1 MTAQRMPEKGSK
13 IIDVEVTMLR
23 ETEKAFLLT
32 SIETKETKWF
42 PKSMI
47 EIEEETTGEVKYD
60 KNLNVI
66 VKYLATMP
74 TWLAEKNGFI

>member
-1 MTAQRMPEKGSK
+1 MPKKGTEV
-13 IIDVEVTMLR
+13 IDIEVTMLR
-23 ETEKAFLLT
+23 ETEKAYLLT
-32 SIETKETKWF
+32 SIGTKETKWF

-47 EIEEETTGEVKYD
+47 EIEQETAGEVKYD

>member
-1 MTAQRMPEKGSK
+1 MTKKGTEV
-13 IIDVEVTMLR
+13 IDVEVTMLR
-23 ETEKAFLLT
+23 ETEKAYLLT
-32 SIETKETKWF
+32 SVETKKTNWF

-47 EIEEETTGEVKYD
+47 DIEQETAGEVKYD